1 MTAVVV
7 LHLVSVIAAANNP
20 HALFCSLCKRKG
32 AARPKRR
39 QGFPVIL
46 VLDRK
51 PVFIGGWRN
60 WQTHPTVSRAVKKRK
75 AHLVGSNPTPPA
87 YLLCGCR

>member
-51 PVFIGGWRN
+51 PVLWGVAELADAPGCFPGGD
-60 WQTHPTVSRAVKKRK
+60 T
-75 AHLVGSNPTPPA
+75 
-87 YLLCGCR
+87 